1 MSKTKIR
8 ALILD
13 YGGVISLPQRS
24 ENVNNILQTLN
35 LEHDDFMQ
43 VYLSLRGDLDNGQI
57 RAKQFWMNVLGEF
70 GLESKTEYIPYLIQE
85 DIASWTKNNDLV
97 IQFIS
102 ENRDI
107 FFKTAVISN
116 MPMDVL
122 EYMRSKFNWFE
133 LFDVLVFSCEV
144 GVNKPD
150 SEIYKTCLRELNLPA
165 SDCLFVD
172 DSLDNVRAAKELE
185 MHAIQFGIFPDFLI
199 EFNNKFSPSS
209 NSRGSS

>member
-122 EYMRSKFNWFE
+122 EYMRSKFNGLSYLMYWYFH
-133 LFDVLVFSCEV
+133 V
-144 GVNKPD
+144 K
-150 SEIYKTCLRELNLPA
+150 
-165 SDCLFVD
+165 
-172 DSLDNVRAAKELE
+172 
-185 MHAIQFGIFPDFLI
+185 
-199 EFNNKFSPSS
+199 
-209 NSRGSS
+209 